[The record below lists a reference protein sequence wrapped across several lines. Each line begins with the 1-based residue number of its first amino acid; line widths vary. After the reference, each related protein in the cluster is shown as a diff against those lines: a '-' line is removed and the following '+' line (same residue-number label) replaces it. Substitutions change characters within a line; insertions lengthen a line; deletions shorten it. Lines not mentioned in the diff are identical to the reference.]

1 MEKKEKL
8 GPQSVTRRT
17 VVKGIAAT
25 GVVAGIGPWILPK
38 KALSSS
44 GEVNVLLWSD
54 YCPPGFIKAF
64 KKKTGI
70 TMNFTGI
77 GSNEEIINKMKATK
91 GRGFDV

>member
-1 MEKKEKL
+1 MKKKEKI
-8 GPQSVTRRT
+8 GSQSVTRRT
-17 VVKGIAAT
+17 LVKGIAAT
-25 GVVAGIGPWILPK
+25 GAVASIGPWILPK
-38 KALSSS
+38 TALSSS

-77 GSNEEIINKMKATK
+77 GSNEEIINKMKIHLLI
-91 GRGFDV
+91 RRFY

>member
-8 GPQSVTRRT
+8 GTQSVTRRT

-25 GVVAGIGPWILPK
+25 GAVAGIGPWILPK

-64 KKKTGI
+64 KNKTGI
-70 TMNFTGI
+70 TMNFTH
-77 GSNEEIINKMKATK
+77 
-91 GRGFDV
+91 